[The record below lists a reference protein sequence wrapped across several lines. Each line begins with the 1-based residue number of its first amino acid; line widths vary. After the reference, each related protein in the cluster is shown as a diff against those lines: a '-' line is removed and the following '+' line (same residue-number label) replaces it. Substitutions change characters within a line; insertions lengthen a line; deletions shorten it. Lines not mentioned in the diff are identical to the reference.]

1 MSDSILRGNFQV
13 FLRYKVLS
21 LVILSVFTSF
31 VFAQDDKNNKLKKPD
46 KNAPVAAFTAE
57 QVAESVILIYGTRA
71 NLTQIRKTTIENGKT
86 TVFNADGTTDNAI
99 YARRILRGDNMF
111 KEKVRLDQ
119 KFPNSEFT
127 LIHTAEKIF
136 GIFND
141 AVFTPKKET
150 TEAFQNQMFQSLEAL
165 LRYKE
170 NESKL
175 ELGQKIKLLGVEY
188 YVLDLTDKEN
198 RKTKFFISTKFLRV
212 MSLEY
217 TYNSVKY
224 TRKFHNY
231 NYAQQT
237 LAPFR
242 TTLYANDKLVEES
255 TVSTITF
262 GQKIDDAFFEGN

>member
-1 MSDSILRGNFQV
+1 
-13 FLRYKVLS
+13 
-21 LVILSVFTSF
+21 
-31 VFAQDDKNNKLKKPD
+31 
-46 KNAPVAAFTAE
+46 
-57 QVAESVILIYGTRA
+57 
-71 NLTQIRKTTIENGKT
+71 
-86 TVFNADGTTDNAI
+86 
-99 YARRILRGDNMF
+99 
-111 KEKVRLDQ
+111 
-119 KFPNSEFT
+119 
-127 LIHTAEKIF
+127 
-136 GIFND
+136 
-141 AVFTPKKET
+141 
-150 TEAFQNQMFQSLEAL
+150 MFQSLEAL

-175 ELGQKIKLLGVEY
+175 ELGQKRKLLGVEY

-262 GQKIDDAFFEGN
+262 GQKIEDAFFEAN

>member
-1 MSDSILRGNFQV
+1 MSDLILRGNFLV

-31 VFAQDDKNNKLKKPD
+31 VFAQGAKDNKLKNPD
-46 KNAPVAAFTAE
+46 KNAPVQALTPE
-57 QVAESVILIYGTRA
+57 QVAESVVLIYGTRD
-71 NLTQIRKTTIENGKT
+71 NLKQIRKTTIENGKMS
-86 TVFNADGTTDNAI
+86 VFNADGTTDNVI
-99 YARRILRGDNMF
+99 YARRTLRGDNLF

-119 KFPNSEFT
+119 KFPSAEFT
-127 LIHTAEKIF
+127 LIYSTEKVI

-170 NESKL
+170 NEAKL
-175 ELGQKIKLLGVEY
+175 ELLPKTKQLGVEY
-188 YVLDLTDKEN
+188 YVLNVTDKDN
-198 RKTKFFISTKFLRV
+198 RKTTFFVSTKLLRV

-237 LAPFR
+237 LVPFR

-262 GQKIDDAFFEGN
+262 GQKIEDGYFETN